1 MKKAFLIFGAA
12 LLLAFSG
19 ASCLGAGEAV
29 KVPVSGPSATALIG
43 EARER
48 ETEPSPAPETAGEK
62 AALEFENREGNISF
76 SFDTV
81 EIEKIPE
88 TMPVL
93 RMRPKVIDSD
103 WARTMAEAIFGDN
116 TLYEYSEEM
125 SRAEIGEKIAE
136 YEDAL
141 REEAIKESLG
151 EDASREEIAAYTRAI
166 EEQLDFYSS
175 AYEYARDKVEPVEC
189 LWTFWPSTHYAQSSW
204 DYAGG
209 DTGYKDQLPYG
220 ATVELCAQVTMD
232 GLPYRFNV
240 NNREAEDFRNHSM
253 YALLMPPMYPG
264 TPDYT
269 PWMVENGVYSD
280 REPGTDEV
288 EAVEEKAREMIEAMD
303 IGDWE
308 LEARV
313 ESGRYAY
320 LPQEGVGYGIMPE
333 DLYTSYDIVVDCR
346 RVYEGVTVTKHPML
360 MNMRS
365 TQPGAS
371 NYYFEELELRY
382 CADGRLQNLTYWSP
396 HELLESRDSG
406 VVELDIGDIESI
418 LTDWTTENIRLRDSL
433 PLEAELLDVDVEI
446 FSIELGLSRI
456 KLDDTDFLLIPT
468 LTLPGMYTLE
478 YGLSGGTES
487 DTRGSEAS
495 PVDILVIDLRDGSVI
510 ELGNP

>member
-19 ASCLGAGEAV
+19 ASCLEAGETV
-29 KVPVSGPSATALIG
+29 EVSRPDPSATAAFD
-43 EARER
+43 EAQVK
-48 ETEPSPAPETAGEK
+48 TAAPYTAIEAAGES
-62 AALEFENREGNISF
+62 AALEFENHEENITF
-76 SFDTV
+76 RFDTV
-81 EIEKIPE
+81 DIEEIPE

-93 RMRPKVIDSD
+93 KLRPKVIDSD

-116 TLYEYSEEM
+116 TLYEYSEEL

-136 YEDAL
+136 YEEAL
-141 REEAIKESLG
+141 REEAIKEALR
-151 EDASREEIAAYTRAI
+151 EDASREEIAAYTKAI
-166 EEQLDFYSS
+166 EEQLDFYSN
-175 AYEYARDKVEPVEC
+175 AYEYARDEVEPVEC
-189 LWTFWPSTHYAQSSW
+189 MWTFWPSTHYTQSSW

-209 DTGYKDQLPYG
+209 DTGYTDRLPYG

-280 REPGTDEV
+280 REPGAEEV

-313 ESGRYAY
+313 EPRSYAY
-320 LPQEGVGYGIMPE
+320 LPQEGMGYGIMPE
-333 DLYTSYDIVVDCR
+333 DLYTSYDIVVDCL

-360 MNMRS
+360 TDMRS
-365 TQPGAS
+365 TRLGAS

-382 CADGRLQNLTYWSP
+382 CADGRLQNLNYWSP
-396 HELLESRDSG
+396 HELLESRYSG
-406 VVELDIGDIESI
+406 VVKLDIGDIESI
-418 LTDWTTENIRLRDSL
+418 LTDWTMEDAQIRDSL
-433 PLEAELLDVDVEI
+433 PAEAELLEVEAEI

-468 LTLPGMYTLE
+468 LTLPGRYTVE
-478 YGLSGGTES
+478 YSLGGEPGS
-487 DTRGSEAS
+487 DARGSEAS

-510 ELGNP
+510 ELSNP

>member
-1 MKKAFLIFGAA
+1 MKKVFLIFGAA

-19 ASCLGAGEAV
+19 ASCLGAGETV
-29 KVPVSGPSATALIG
+29 KVPVSGPSTTAALD
-43 EARER
+43 EAQVNIA
-48 ETEPSPAPETAGEK
+48 APYPTIEAAGEK
-62 AALEFENREGNISF
+62 AALEFENHEGNITF
-76 SFDTV
+76 RFDTV
-81 EIEKIPE
+81 DIEEIPE

-93 RMRPKVIDSD
+93 KLRPKAIDSG

-116 TLYEYSEEM
+116 TLYEYSEEL

-141 REEAIKESLG
+141 REEAIKEALG
-151 EDASREEIAAYTRAI
+151 EDASREEIAAYTKAI

-175 AYEYARDKVEPVEC
+175 AYEYARDEVEPVEC

-204 DYAGG
+204 DYAGR
-209 DTGYKDQLPYG
+209 DTGYTDRLPYG

-280 REPGTDEV
+280 REPGAEEV
-288 EAVEEKAREMIEAMD
+288 EAVEEKAREMIAAMGL
-303 IGDWE
+303 GDWE
-308 LEARV
+308 LEARTDV
-313 ESGRYAY
+313 EKYAY
-320 LPQEGVGYGIMPE
+320 FKGEVVLPEE
-333 DLYTSYDIVVDCR
+333 NYTSYDIVVDCSP
-346 RVYEGVTVTKHPML
+346 VYGGVAVTRHPML
-360 MNMRS
+360 SNLRS
-365 TQPGAS
+365 SDEEAS

-382 CADGRLQNLTYWSP
+382 CADGRLQNLNYWSP
-396 HELLESRDSG
+396 HELLESRYSG
-406 VVELDIGDIESI
+406 VVKLDIGDIESI
-418 LTDWTTENIRLRDSL
+418 LMDWTAENIQLRDSL
-433 PLEAELLDVDVEI
+433 SPEAELLDVEVEI

-478 YGLSGGTES
+478 YSLGGETGS

-495 PVDILVIDLRDGSVI
+495 PADILVIDLRDGSVI
-510 ELGNP
+510 ELSNP

>member
-1 MKKAFLIFGAA
+1 MKKVFLIFGAA

-29 KVPVSGPSATALIG
+29 EVSCPDPSATAAFD
-43 EARER
+43 EAQVK
-48 ETEPSPAPETAGEK
+48 TAAPYPTIEAAGER
-62 AALEFENREGNISF
+62 AALEFENHEGNITF
-76 SFDTV
+76 RFDTV
-81 EIEKIPE
+81 EMEEIPE

-93 RMRPKVIDSD
+93 RLRPKVIDSD

-116 TLYEYSEEM
+116 TLYEYSEEL

-136 YEDAL
+136 YEEAL
-141 REEAIKESLG
+141 REEAIKEALR
-151 EDASREEIAAYTRAI
+151 EDASREEIAAYTKAI
-166 EEQLDFYSS
+166 EEQLDFYSN
-175 AYEYARDKVEPVEC
+175 AYEYARDEVEPVEC
-189 LWTFWPSTHYAQSSW
+189 MWTFWPSTHYTQSSW

-209 DTGYKDQLPYG
+209 DTGYTDRLPYG

-280 REPGTDEV
+280 REPGAEEV

-313 ESGRYAY
+313 EPRSYAY
-320 LPQEGVGYGIMPE
+320 FPQEGMGYGIMPE

-346 RVYEGVTVTKHPML
+346 RVYEGVTVTKHPVL
-360 MNMRS
+360 TDMRS

-382 CADGRLQNLTYWSP
+382 CADGRLQNLNYRSP

-418 LTDWTTENIRLRDSL
+418 LTDWTEENIRLLNSL
-433 PLEAELLDVDVEI
+433 PLEAELLDVEVEI

-478 YGLSGGTES
+478 YSLGGGTES

-495 PVDILVIDLRDGSVI
+495 PADILIIDLRDGSVI
-510 ELGNP
+510 ELSNP

>member
-19 ASCLGAGEAV
+19 ASCLGAGDSV
-29 KVPVSGPSATALIG
+29 KVPGPKPSGAAVVG
-43 EARER
+43 EVQRQQ
-48 ETEPSPAPETAGEK
+48 TTSSPTQEAAGEK
-62 AALEFENREGNISF
+62 AALEFENHEGNITF
-76 SFDTV
+76 RFDAV
-81 EIEKIPE
+81 EMEEIPE

-93 RMRPKVIDSD
+93 RLRPKVIDSD

-116 TLYEYSEEM
+116 TLYEYSEEL

-136 YEDAL
+136 YEEAL

-166 EEQLDFYSS
+166 EEQLDFYSN
-175 AYEYARDKVEPVEC
+175 AYEYARDEVEPVEC
-189 LWTFWPSTHYAQSSW
+189 LWTFWPSTHYAQSSR

-209 DTGYKDQLPYG
+209 DTGYTDRLPYG

-253 YALLMPPMYPG
+253 YALLMPPVFPG

-280 REPGTDEV
+280 REPGAEEV

-308 LEARV
+308 LDARV

-320 LPQEGVGYGIMPE
+320 LPQEGMGYGIMPE
-333 DLYTSYDIVVDCR
+333 DLYTSYDIVVDCK

-360 MNMRS
+360 MDMRS
-365 TQPGAS
+365 TRPGAS

-382 CADGRLQNLTYWSP
+382 CADGRLQNLTYRSP
-396 HELLESRDSG
+396 HELLESTDSG
-406 VVELDIGDIESI
+406 VIELDIEDIKGI
-418 LTDWTTENIRLRDSL
+418 LADWTEENVRSRDLLS
-433 PLEAELLDVDVEI
+433 PGAELINAEAEI

-468 LTLPGMYTLE
+468 LTLPGMYTVE
-478 YGLSGGTES
+478 YSLNGETRSDRLGTES
-487 DTRGSEAS
+487 S
-495 PVDILVIDLRDGSVI
+495 PVDILVIDLRDGSAV

>member
-12 LLLAFSG
+12 LLLAFSE
-19 ASCLGAGEAV
+19 ASCLEAGETV
-29 KVPVSGPSATALIG
+29 EVSCPGPSATAAFD
-43 EARER
+43 EAQVK
-48 ETEPSPAPETAGEK
+48 TAAPYTAIEAAGES
-62 AALEFENREGNISF
+62 AALEFENHEENITF
-76 SFDTV
+76 RFDTV
-81 EIEKIPE
+81 DIEEIPE

-116 TLYEYSEEM
+116 TLYEYSEELN
-125 SRAEIGEKIAE
+125 RAEIGEKIAE

-141 REEAIKESLG
+141 REEAIKEALG
-151 EDASREEIAAYTRAI
+151 EDASREEIAAYTKAI

-175 AYEYARDKVEPVEC
+175 AYEYARDEVEPVEC

-204 DYAGG
+204 DYAGR
-209 DTGYKDQLPYG
+209 DTGYTDRLPYG

-269 PWMVENGVYSD
+269 PWMVENGVYSG
-280 REPGTDEV
+280 REPGAEEV
-288 EAVEEKAREMIEAMD
+288 EAVEEKAREMIEAMN

-308 LEARV
+308 LDARV

-320 LPQEGVGYGIMPE
+320 LPQEGMGYGIMPE
-333 DLYTSYDIVVDCR
+333 DLYTSYDIVVDCK
-346 RVYEGVTVTKHPML
+346 RVYEGVTMTKHPML
-360 MNMRS
+360 MDMRS
-365 TQPGAS
+365 TRPGAS

-396 HELLESRDSG
+396 HELLESTDSG
-406 VVELDIGDIESI
+406 VIELDIGDIKSI
-418 LTDWTTENIRLRDSL
+418 LMDWTAENIQLRDSL
-433 PLEAELLDVDVEI
+433 SPEAELLDVEVEI

-478 YGLSGGTES
+478 YSLSGETGS